1 MNENSDLLPNL
12 LHEEFEMQM
21 RGYSRRQVDDF
32 VARRNNEIRELE
44 QRLARTLDESEHLHR
59 ELSTVRQQAL
69 SGRPAH
75 EEVSERIAQILK
87 LADDEAKAQK
97 SKADDD
103 IANQRA
109 EAQQESDRVRA
120 DAREQAERMLTAA
133 QEQAERTISA
143 ARNEADKTRTAAR
156 TEADRLTSDTRK
168 KADQA
173 LAQAKAQAKKVLDE
187 ATARATAIHDGAERR
202 LNLLSTRHTETVR
215 RLTDILDGVQG
226 LVAAEAARMSL
237 EEEVNQSVSRAV
249 SLAEAAEA
257 AAAAEP
263 EDDGPA
269 GEGGRDLAL
278 LAPPAPETVSTGTV
292 APPRGEDMRPMMP
305 GRPGLTGRL
314 SPPVPDL
321 DRDAFDGTGPGGG
334 LLPPPDAP
342 RGPFGRPGSTPPPP
356 MGSGP
361 GRHSSLQDGM
371 SRPPAPLP
379 GNSAP
384 LIPGL
389 GDPLGDRDTRPG
401 SGLIDP
407 DEPTEG
413 IRLLQLSSGG
423 RPRTPDVR
431 SRGPDRKNRDRTR
444 PAPAHEEQPE
454 ILVTEAKHSPARY
467 VHAGLIAKITTPSG
481 PRERTQSGRDLRHRD
496 QARDT
501 SYGALIAKAAV
512 VSGPHP
518 RTIAL
523 SRLPCIGSCPA
534 IAPPLEPRA

>member
-32 VARRNNEIRELE
+32 VARRNSEIRELE
-44 QRLARTLDESEHLHR
+44 QRLARTLDESEHLRR

-97 SKADDD
+97 NKADDD
-103 IANQRA
+103 IAAQRA

-156 TEADRLTSDTRK
+156 TEADRLTGETRK

-173 LAQAKAQAKKVLDE
+173 LAQAKSQAKKVLDE

-226 LVAAEAARMSL
+226 LVAAESVRMSL
-237 EEEVNQSVSRAV
+237 EEEVNQTVSRAI
-249 SLAEAAEA
+249 SLAEAADA
-257 AAAAEP
+257 AAAGTADA
-263 EDDGPA
+263 EDDGPGSDGDA
-269 GEGGRDLAL
+269 DRDLAM
-278 LAPPAPETVSTGTV
+278 LAPPAPETVSTGAV
-292 APPRGEDMRPMMP
+292 APPRSEDIRPMMP
-305 GRPGLTGRL
+305 GRAGVTGRL
-314 SPPVPDL
+314 SQAAADEEFDPL
-321 DRDAFDGTGPGGG
+321 DGPAPGSV

-342 RGPFGRPGSTPPPP
+342 RSAFGRPGPTLPPPP
-356 MGSGP
+356 MGTGAGRRGGP
-361 GRHSSLQDGM
+361 QEATQ
-371 SRPPAPLP
+371 RPQAPMT
-379 GNSAP
+379 GSAP
-384 LIPGL
+384 LIPGF
-389 GDPLGDRDTRPG
+389 GEDPLAEREPRPG
-401 SGLIDP
+401 GGLIDP

-413 IRLLQLSSGG
+413 IRLLQ
-423 RPRTPDVR
+423 
-431 SRGPDRKNRDRTR
+431 
-444 PAPAHEEQPE
+444 
-454 ILVTEAKHSPARY
+454 
-467 VHAGLIAKITTPSG
+467 
-481 PRERTQSGRDLRHRD
+481 
-496 QARDT
+496 
-501 SYGALIAKAAV
+501 
-512 VSGPHP
+512 
-518 RTIAL
+518 
-523 SRLPCIGSCPA
+523 
-534 IAPPLEPRA
+534 

>member
-44 QRLARTLDESEHLHR
+44 QRLTRSLDDSEHLRR

-75 EEVSERIAQILK
+75 EEVSERISQILK

-97 SKADDD
+97 NKADDD
-103 IANQRA
+103 IASQRA

-202 LNLLSTRHTETVR
+202 LNLLSTRHTDTVR

-249 SLAEAAEA
+249 SLAEAADA
-257 AAAAEP
+257 AAAATAAAP
-263 EDDGPA
+263 EEDGADGA
-269 GEGGRDLAL
+269 GDRDLAL
-278 LAPPAPETVSTGTV
+278 LAPPAPETVATGTV
-292 APPRGEDMRPMMP
+292 APPRGEDIRPMGP

-314 SPPVPDL
+314 NPPVADQGRDPL
-321 DRDAFDGTGPGGG
+321 DDPAPVGG
-334 LLPPPDAP
+334 LLPPETV
-342 RGPFGRPGSTPPPP
+342 RGAFGRPGANTPPPP
-356 MGSGP
+356 LGMGP
-361 GRHSSLQDGM
+361 GRHGGSQDGM
-371 SRPPAPLP
+371 QRPPMPLP
-379 GNSAP
+379 SGAP
-384 LIPGL
+384 VTGI
-389 GDPLGDRDTRPG
+389 GDPLADREPRHG

-413 IRLLQLSSGG
+413 IRLL
-423 RPRTPDVR
+423 
-431 SRGPDRKNRDRTR
+431 N
-444 PAPAHEEQPE
+444 
-454 ILVTEAKHSPARY
+454 
-467 VHAGLIAKITTPSG
+467 
-481 PRERTQSGRDLRHRD
+481 
-496 QARDT
+496 
-501 SYGALIAKAAV
+501 
-512 VSGPHP
+512 
-518 RTIAL
+518 
-523 SRLPCIGSCPA
+523 
-534 IAPPLEPRA
+534 

>member
-44 QRLARTLDESEHLHR
+44 QRLARSLDESEHLRR

-75 EEVSERIAQILK
+75 EEVSERISQILK

-97 SKADDD
+97 NKADDD
-103 IANQRA
+103 IAKQRA
-109 EAQQESDRVRA
+109 EAQQESERVRV

-143 ARNEADKTRTAAR
+143 ARNEADKTRTVAR

-202 LNLLSTRHTETVR
+202 LNLLSTRHADTVR

-249 SLAEAAEA
+249 SKAEAADA
-257 AAAAEP
+257 AAATAVP
-263 EDDGPA
+263 ENDAANSASD
-269 GEGGRDLAL
+269 RDLAL
-278 LAPPAPETVSTGTV
+278 LAPPAPETVTAGTV
-292 APPRGEDMRPMMP
+292 APPRGEDIRPMP

-314 SPPVPDL
+314 NPPVADPELNPL
-321 DRDAFDGTGPGGG
+321 DGPASVGGG

-342 RGPFGRPGSTPPPP
+342 RGPFGRPGATPPPSLDTRP
-356 MGSGP
+356 S
-361 GRHSSLQDGM
+361 RHGGQQDGLP
-371 SRPPAPLP
+371 RPPMPSGAPV
-379 GNSAP
+379 S
-384 LIPGL
+384 GL
-389 GDPLGDRDTRPG
+389 GDPLADREPRHGGP
-401 SGLIDP
+401 IDP

-413 IRLLQLSSGG
+413 IRLLQ
-423 RPRTPDVR
+423 
-431 SRGPDRKNRDRTR
+431 
-444 PAPAHEEQPE
+444 
-454 ILVTEAKHSPARY
+454 
-467 VHAGLIAKITTPSG
+467 
-481 PRERTQSGRDLRHRD
+481 
-496 QARDT
+496 
-501 SYGALIAKAAV
+501 
-512 VSGPHP
+512 
-518 RTIAL
+518 
-523 SRLPCIGSCPA
+523 
-534 IAPPLEPRA
+534 